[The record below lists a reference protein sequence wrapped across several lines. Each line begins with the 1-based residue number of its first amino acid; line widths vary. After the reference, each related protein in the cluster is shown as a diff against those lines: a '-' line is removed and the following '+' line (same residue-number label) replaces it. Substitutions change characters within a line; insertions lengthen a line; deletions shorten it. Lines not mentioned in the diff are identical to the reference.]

1 MNIEQGQ
8 SEGIAARD
16 SFVMTRLEARPG
28 QGTIL
33 PKQFDACL
41 GQVVPTQDEVRT
53 PDSYRTR
60 TLLITC
66 PTCGLRG
73 MI

>member
-16 SFVMTRLEARPG
+16 SFVMTGLEARPG

-41 GQVVPTQDEVRT
+41 SQAFGIVEMSRFASQAMRGD
-53 PDSYRTR
+53 
-60 TLLITC
+60 
-66 PTCGLRG
+66 LRA
-73 MI
+73 